1 MMKKVTINPNILS
14 ILMQQIIVG
23 NLNDTFDYH
32 IIPVLKLRNQPLH
45 LVGANVAKVFVS
57 E

>member
-32 IIPVLKLRNQPLH
+32 IIPVLKLRNQLLH
-45 LVGANVAKVFVS
+45 LVGANVAK
-57 E
+57 EIQM